1 MTSSLPPADSPAAA
15 PTPAL
20 RFGRCVLRPHTREL
34 WRDGQPVEIQRLSL
48 DLLRYLL
55 AHPERDISK
64 DELLREVW
72 QDAEVTDSVVARAVM
87 KLRRAIGDE
96 AHPPT
101 LLRTVHG
108 VGYRWLAVPQAHAP
122 GTVEHQPVAAAQA
135 TVAVLPV
142 AWHGEPQFAW
152 AQEGLPTLLGH
163 LLGADGRVRLV
174 EAAQLQQADLPHAP
188 WPERAANVRAALG
201 ADWVIHARL
210 SGQAHALSLHLHAN
224 PDKPDGP
231 QQVLVSTTVPG
242 LAEQAAA
249 WLGQQLAA
257 PARSAQALEGAT
269 LELLARSS
277 HEAHHG
283 HLARALALLREAQ
296 GLSPDSVLVSLE
308 LANVLRLTGELTQAE
323 AAAEHSWTLIIA
335 MPEDQR
341 PAALALKV
349 RVSQAKLAHA
359 RGELL
364 RARHYMDLAAP
375 LAKVVPGRQDR
386 AEWAIFS
393 GSLAHSMGELDLAQ
407 SELEAA
413 VSLLAGSDNVLLQ
426 VRSRALLADVLGQR
440 GLVTR
445 AAELLQRAQQLLA
458 RINAE
463 PTSASVQLYCAA
475 LNKRRR
481 YFTLTLAQLEQVRA
495 VYERV
500 GHAYTVWYC
509 RTTRVDVLTELGQLQ
524 RAEQEALELIE
535 DAQPWRAKGA
545 LPLPDVDLLMP
556 LRLAQIQWL
565 RGEHT
570 EGLKRSLTA
579 LAAAMR
585 SEYLKGVVQSL
596 QMRVLS
602 QCISLGWHAQ
612 AAEVQADLRL
622 DGDPLMQ
629 ARLQAMLALASGQV
643 DLSMQVLRE
652 AWNSGPSH
660 AAMRMD
666 AAIDLAWLALAQG
679 RPQELESLMAHIDDE
694 CDEYL
699 PAIVV
704 RARYLD
710 HQGLRQEALNE
721 LHRVMQ
727 MHAESALSL
736 VHVAVLA
743 LQQGQPWPEA
753 RSLLTEAVRD

>member
-1 MTSSLPPADSPAAA
+1 MTSSLNPAENPAAVPA
-15 PTPAL
+15 HAL
-20 RFGRCVLRPHTREL
+20 RFGRCVLQPHTREL
-34 WRDGQPVEIQRLSL
+34 WRDGEPVEVQRLAL
-48 DLLRYLL
+48 DVLLYLV
-55 AHPERDISK
+55 AHPERDIPK
-64 DELLREVW
+64 EELLRKVW
-72 QDAEVTDSVVARAVM
+72 GEAEVTESVIARAVM

-96 AHPPT
+96 QQPPT

-108 VGYRWLAVPQAHAP
+108 VGYRWLVAPQPCAASAVTAAPSTLPQICL
-122 GTVEHQPVAAAQA
+122 
-135 TVAVLPV
+135 AVLPLQMPD
-142 AWHGEPQFAW
+142 APELAW
-152 AQEGLPTLLGH
+152 AQEGLPALLGH
-163 LLGADGRVRLV
+163 LLGAHGQVRLV
-174 EAAQLQQADLPHAP
+174 DATQLQQADLPHAT
-188 WPERAANVRAALG
+188 WPERAANVRVALG
-201 ADWVIHARL
+201 AQWVLQARL
-210 SGQAHALSLHLHAN
+210 SGQAGALQLQVHAN
-224 PDKPDGP
+224 PDQLEGP
-231 QQVLVSTTVPG
+231 QQRFHSDSVPG
-242 LAEQAAA
+242 LAEQAAR
-249 WLGQQLAA
+249 WLNSLWAA
-257 PARSAQALEGAT
+257 TPERAQTLEAAT

-277 HEAHHG
+277 HEVHHG
-283 HLARALALLREAQ
+283 HLATALALLREAQ
-296 GLSPDSVLVSLE
+296 SLSPDSALVGLE
-308 LANVLRLTGELTQAE
+308 LANVLRLTGELAQAE
-323 AAAEHSWTLIIA
+323 AAAEQSWSLVTA

-364 RARHYMDLAAP
+364 RARHYLDLAAP
-375 LAKVVPGRQDR
+375 LVKVVPGRQDR

-393 GSLAHSMGELDLAQ
+393 GSLAHSMGQLDLAQ
-407 SELEAA
+407 SELESA

-426 VRSRALLADVLGQR
+426 VRSRVLLADVLGQR

-445 AAELLQRAQQLLA
+445 AAELLQRAQQLLT

-463 PTSASVQLYCAA
+463 PTRASVQLYFAA

-509 RTTRVDVLTELGQLQ
+509 RATRVEVLTELGQLRQ
-524 RAEQEALELIE
+524 AEQDALELMD
-535 DAQPWRAKGA
+535 DAQAWRAKGA

-565 RGEHT
+565 RGEHA
-570 EGLKRSLTA
+570 ESLKRSIKA
-579 LAAAMR
+579 LAAALQ
-585 SEYLKGVVQSL
+585 SEYLSGVVLSL

-602 QCISLGWHAQ
+602 QCLSLDSHAQ
-612 AAEVQADLRL
+612 AAEVQAQLRL
-622 DGDPLMQ
+622 NGDPLLQ
-629 ARLQAMLALASGQV
+629 ARLQAMQALASGQV
-643 DLSMQVLRE
+643 DLGVQVLRE

-679 RPQELESLMAHIDDE
+679 LPQELESLMAHIDDE

-710 HQGLRQEALNE
+710 HQGLRHEALSE
-721 LHRVMQ
+721 LQRIVQ
-727 MHAESALSL
+727 MHAESSL
-736 VHVAVLA
+736 RLVRAAVQA